1 MSMRARAGLLVV
13 LCLLMGACGYRWQG
27 FDDPAVGSV
36 TGDGSKTLK
45 IDRVEQSSMFPWV
58 PYYLRSLIRD
68 EVNLRKLARWVDSG
82 DADYTMTVRM
92 PSFQIRSYASDAE
105 DVTLLNAAT
114 VQLEIVIA
122 DGTTGDV
129 VWRSGVVAYSENYE
143 NTRESVAIR
152 EVLAQAVYRVLD
164 RMQQQDF

>member
-1 MSMRARAGLLVV
+1 MLTLSLCAAENFEEVMEFYMPMVYRIAFARLA
-13 LCLLMGACGYRWQG
+13 
-27 FDDPAVGSV
+27 
-36 TGDGSKTLK
+36 
-45 IDRVEQSSMFPWV
+45 DR
-58 PYYLRSLIRD
+58 
-68 EVNLRKLARWVDSG
+68 
-82 DADYTMTVRM
+82 
-92 PSFQIRSYASDAE
+92 SDAE

-114 VQLEIVIA
+114 VRLEIVIA

>member
-1 MSMRARAGLLVV
+1 MRARAGLLVV

-36 TGDGSKTLK
+36 IGDGSKTLK

-92 PSFQIRSYASDAE
+92 PSFQIRP
-105 DVTLLNAAT
+105 TPAT
-114 VQLEIVIA
+114 PRTSPCL
-122 DGTTGDV
+122 
-129 VWRSGVVAYSENYE
+129 
-143 NTRESVAIR
+143 TRPR
-152 EVLAQAVYRVLD
+152 CD
-164 RMQQQDF
+164 WK